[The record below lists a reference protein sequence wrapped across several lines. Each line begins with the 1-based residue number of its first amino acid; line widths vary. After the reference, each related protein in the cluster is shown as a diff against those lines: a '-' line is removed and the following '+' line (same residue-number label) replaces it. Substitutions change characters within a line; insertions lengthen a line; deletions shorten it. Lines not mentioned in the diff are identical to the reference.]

1 MKIKIKSREEIEKTL
16 DGVNHKDCTY
26 PTSDIPKM
34 PQPPMMA
41 QTAKWGQCPSGL
53 KGNNEI

>member
-34 PQPPMMA
+34 PQPPM
-41 QTAKWGQCPSGL
+41 WGQCPSGL